1 MIIVYAIFAYIC
13 ISVASMI
20 LFVITGDEANG
31 NVVLGGLL
39 WPISLPLFILC
50 QLYDLCIKMLKIIEN
65 EVRNKN
71 KKSGEQ
77 LIADEATL
85 KKDKLLFKIK
95 IRDLDDLPK
104 ALYGV
109 YPVISYDRSKKKYI
123 IETSF
128 YENKAFKDFGFNK
141 EVCKWLDVEIIEE

>member
-1 MIIVYAIFAYIC
+1 MIIVYVIFAYIC

-20 LFVITGDEANG
+20 LFVITGEEANG
-31 NVVLGGLL
+31 KVVFCGIC
-39 WPISLPLFILC
+39 WPITLPLFILC

-71 KKSGEQ
+71 KESEEQ

-85 KKDKLLFKIK
+85 KKDNLLFKIK

-104 ALYGV
+104 ASYGI

-123 IETSF
+123 IDTSF
-128 YENKAFKDFGFNK
+128 YGDKSFKDFSFNK

>member
-31 NVVLGGLL
+31 NVVFGGIC
-39 WPISLPLFILC
+39 WPITLPLFILTA
-50 QLYDLCIKMLKIIEN
+50 LYDLCIKMLKVVEN

-77 LIADEATL
+77 LIADEAIL
-85 KKDKLLFKIK
+85 KKDNLLFKIK
-95 IRDLDDLPK
+95 IRGLDDLPK
-104 ALYGV
+104 ASYGI
-109 YPVISYDRSKKKYI
+109 YPVISYNRSKKRYI
-123 IETSF
+123 VDTDF
-128 YENKAFKDFGFNK
+128 YEKGAFRQFGFDK
-141 EVCKWLDVEIIEE
+141 EVCNWLDVEIIEE

>member
-20 LFVITGDEANG
+20 LFVVSGREADGDVVFCGIT
-31 NVVLGGLL
+31 
-39 WPISLPLFILC
+39 WPITLPLFILTI
-50 QLYDLCIKMLKIIEN
+50 LYDLCIKMLKVVEN
-65 EVRNKN
+65 EVKN
-71 KKSGEQ
+71 KGKESEEQ
-77 LIADEATL
+77 LIADGATL
-85 KKDKLLFKIK
+85 RKDRLLLKIK

-123 IETSF
+123 IDTSF

>member
-123 IETSF
+123 IDTSF

>member
-1 MIIVYAIFAYIC
+1 MIIVYVIFAYIC

-50 QLYDLCIKMLKIIEN
+50 QLYDLCIKMLKVVEN
-65 EVRNKN
+65 EVKN
-71 KKSGEQ
+71 RGKESEEQ
-77 LIADEATL
+77 LIADGATL
-85 KKDKLLFKIK
+85 RKDRLLLKIK

-104 ALYGV
+104 LYGI

-123 IETSF
+123 IDTSF

-141 EVCKWLDVEIIEE
+141 KVCKWLDVEIIEE